1 MTFIYK
7 LVSRTTFSSLSQANV
22 AVHLLAFS
30 HPSTSSSLLP
40 GFFHPPP
47 PVGIG
52 VDDAYV
58 LIGAYKDTPRHLP
71 VEDRIKLTLANG
83 GVAIT
88 MTSLTDIAA
97 FAAGTF
103 AQVSAIQAFCLFAA
117 VAIAVDYFLQIT
129 LFMVRQNIIP
139 PGFQLTR
146 GP

>member
-1 MTFIYK
+1 MQCIYWLSPIPPPPPPTF
-7 LVSRTTFSSLSQANV
+7 
-22 AVHLLAFS
+22 
-30 HPSTSSSLLP
+30 PG